1 MSSTFFGLHVAGSGL
16 NAASANINTTANNV
30 SNADTK
36 GYSRQVVNVSE
47 SSSLRAYTR
56 YGSVSTGVSTDS
68 VTRER
73 DQYYNQKYWENQSDY
88 GYASEK
94 KYYMDQIEQYFTDS
108 ASNPGFSTVFAK
120 MFNSLDSLKS
130 NSGDT
135 TYRTNFISTAKQL
148 TSYFNQTSNNLANM
162 QTSVNDDIKTYVDRI
177 NSIAQKISVIN
188 SKINVVETGYGRP
201 TANELRDEREKLI
214 DELSEIISVDT
225 DEVQVKDARSV
236 REHAKNKNVEE
247 VWNGA
252 TYFSIKVN
260 GQLLVDGD
268 SYNALTVQTRDN
280 RYNQSDV
287 EGLYDVVWKKDGTS
301 FPVWGNT
308 QRGILRG
315 LFEIRDGNDL
325 ENMSGTA
332 ELFYPQTYTLGN
344 NTTAQAEG
352 TEDPASGN
360 IFTNDATKAGQ
371 LVRDPYGNLVQN
383 LKNTTNAF
391 IKMTLPSGGMAADEL
406 SLPANGTVWVNNHSY
421 NYSGFTAQ
429 TDDTGKVISVIFELE
444 DKIPSSQVGHIA
456 GNTMT
461 VGTSIDFKGIPY
473 YQKQMNT
480 FVRSLSRAFN
490 KIEKMG
496 QDANGDVGQALFVA
510 NDKSMNR
517 EGNFQLEGDGTDK
530 TYIDSEYY
538 EYERAEGK
546 ITRQTAGTGTTAIY
560 KDANDN
566 VVDEYGY
573 RLNDA
578 KERIPVY
585 EYEYQTNPD
594 GSIKYE
600 DKKDSKGNTVY
611 DRLGNPVQVPAKK
624 EIKTDS
630 NGNPIQKVN
639 AARETTHADG
649 LIYDKDTGKVTY
661 YGGVIRDTDDT
672 YYRLTADNF
681 SIASAVERDP
691 NKLSTTINK
700 AYDENLNLGQ
710 DAYDLMNEM
719 KKLQSGVKMYRGGTA
734 DKFLERIYADVS
746 VDTQECNTFTENYKT
761 IQQAVD
767 KQRQSVSGVDEDEEA
782 LNLMKYQQ
790 AYNLSAK
797 VISTLTEMYD
807 QLILNTGV

>member
-148 TSYFNQTSNNLANM
+148 TSYFNQTSNKLANM

-332 ELFYPQTYTLGN
+332 ELFYPQTYTLSN

-352 TEDPASGN
+352 TKDPASGN

-383 LKNTTNAF
+383 LKNTTNTF

>member
-30 SNADTK
+30 SNVNTK

-47 SSSLRAYTR
+47 ASSLRAYTR

-73 DQYYNQKYWENQSDY
+73 DQYYNKKYWENQSDY

-108 ASNPGFSTVFAK
+108 ATNPGFSTVFAK

-148 TSYFNQTSNNLANM
+148 SSYFNQTSTNLSNM
-162 QTSVNDDIKTYVDRI
+162 QTAVNDDIKTYVDKI

-188 SKINVVETGYGRP
+188 SKINVVETGYGHP

-287 EGLYDVVWKKDGTS
+287 EGLYDVVWKKDGRS
-301 FPVWGNT
+301 FPIWGNT

-315 LFEIRDGNDL
+315 LFEIRDGNDK
-325 ENMSGTA
+325 EEMSGTA
-332 ELFYPQTYTLGN
+332 ELFYPKTQAKKDADGKEIKDSDGN
-344 NTTAQAEG
+344 SVMELA
-352 TEDPASGN
+352 
-360 IFTNDATKAGQ
+360 
-371 LVRDPYGNLVQN
+371 RDEYGNLIED
-383 LKNTTNAF
+383 KNSTTNTF
-391 IKMTLPSGGMAADEL
+391 IKMPLPSGGLAADEL
-406 SLPANGTVWVNNHSY
+406 SLPENGTVWANNHSY
-421 NYSGFTAQ
+421 DYNGFTAQ
-429 TDDTGKVISVIFELE
+429 TDDDGKIISVIFELE
-444 DKIPSSQVGHIA
+444 NKIPSSQVGHIA
-456 GNTMT
+456 GNTIT
-461 VGTSIDFKGIPY
+461 VGTPVDFKGIPY

-480 FVRSLSRAFN
+480 FVRSLSREFN
-490 KIEKMG
+490 KIQKKG
-496 QDANGDVGQALFVA
+496 QDANGDAGQAMFVA
-510 NDKSMNR
+510 DDKTMNR
-517 EGNFQLEGDGTDK
+517 EGNFQLEGDGSDK
-530 TYIDSEYY
+530 TNIDSTYY
-538 EYERAEGK
+538 QDYLKLPNG
-546 ITRQTAGTGTTAIY
+546 
-560 KDANDN
+560 D
-566 VVDEYGY
+566 Y
-573 RLNDA
+573 RLDSAGKQIPAYDYDYETDAQGNPVMEDYTVGGKPVYDKNGNKIQVRKIKTDPNDA
-578 KERIPVY
+578 TRLSY
-585 EYEYQTNPD
+585 
-594 GSIKYE
+594 
-600 DKKDSKGNTVY
+600 KKDSS
-611 DRLGNPVQVPAKK
+611 GNPVKL
-624 EIKTDS
+624 
-630 NGNPIQKVN
+630 VN
-639 AARETTHADG
+639 EDRETVHAASYT
-649 LIYDKDTGKVTY
+649 YDEGNVTFK
-661 YGGVIRDTDDT
+661 GGIIRDTDDT
-672 YYRLTADNF
+672 YYRLTAANF
-681 SIASAVERDP
+681 SVADALERDS

-700 AYDENLNLGQ
+700 DYNENLNLEQ
-710 DAYDLMNEM
+710 DASDIMSEM
-719 KKLQSGVKMYRGGTA
+719 ARIQSGMKLYRGGTA

-746 VDTQECNTFTENYKT
+746 VDTQECDTFTENYKT